1 MLWGFTIR
9 FLKHTILQQRAD
21 VFYIRN
27 RHALCRQEVFE
38 NVSVGLTKHFE
49 NLAFC
54 QSNLPT
60 SKAVESFYLREKLS
74 PFFCCGIQNLYYCV
88 HWSIFQ
94 SDMIYP
100 KGVSNITE
108 KGKGKVRQTE
118 YSTRKKVFQCHFT
131 TCNLEYEMTCLSFLC
146 EHQAEMTTPF
156 FVCITLVSKHTLHF
170 FRAWLLIHSSD
181 YSIIYEPT
189 LYRFQT
195 LYNVPISR
203 EITFVIPLDTT
214 PRTMR

>member
-9 FLKHTILQQRAD
+9 FLKDTIANQMYFTLGTDMHYVDRR
-21 VFYIRN
+21 F
-27 RHALCRQEVFE
+27 FE

-118 YSTRKKVFQCHFT
+118 YSTRKK
-131 TCNLEYEMTCLSFLC
+131 SFS
-146 EHQAEMTTPF
+146 
-156 FVCITLVSKHTLHF
+156 VSF
-170 FRAWLLIHSSD
+170 
-181 YSIIYEPT
+181 
-189 LYRFQT
+189 
-195 LYNVPISR
+195 YN
-203 EITFVIPLDTT
+203 
-214 PRTMR
+214 M

>member
-9 FLKHTILQQRAD
+9 FLKDTIANQMY
-21 VFYIRN
+21 F
-27 RHALCRQEVFE
+27 ALGTDMHYVDRRFFE

-60 SKAVESFYLREKLS
+60 SKAVESVESFFPKES
-74 PFFCCGIQNLYYCV
+74 FPSFFCCGIQNLYYCV

-156 FVCITLVSKHTLHF
+156 FVCITLEAKHILHF
-170 FRAWLLIHSSD
+170 SELG
-181 YSIIYEPT
+181 Y
-189 LYRFQT
+189 
-195 LYNVPISR
+195 
-203 EITFVIPLDTT
+203 
-214 PRTMR
+214 